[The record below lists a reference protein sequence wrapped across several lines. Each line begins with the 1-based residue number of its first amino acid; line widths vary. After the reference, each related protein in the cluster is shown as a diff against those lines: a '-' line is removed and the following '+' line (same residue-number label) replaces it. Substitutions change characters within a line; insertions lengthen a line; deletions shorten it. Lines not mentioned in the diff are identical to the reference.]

1 MEKEVNDLL
10 REKFLCQTKF
20 TQDIEKLV
28 QSSDLNYIEAI
39 ITYCE
44 EHNIELESVNKLIS
58 KPLKEK
64 LKVEAQD
71 LNYLKKTT
79 RSRLPSDGSS
89 RGLSNLFEAF
99 KNHFSKE
106 TYDFFK
112 YKGRVSASKAGFNKR
127 KDKYFFERMSRKN
140 LMPRSEIFS
149 WQILVNLPIHPNCGS
164 GRL

>member
-71 LNYLKKTT
+71 LNYLKTVSYT
-79 RSRLPSDGSS
+79 HLTLPTNS
-89 RGLSNLFEAF
+89 
-99 KNHFSKE
+99 
-106 TYDFFK
+106 
-112 YKGRVSASKAGFNKR
+112 
-127 KDKYFFERMSRKN
+127 
-140 LMPRSEIFS
+140 
-149 WQILVNLPIHPNCGS
+149 LV
-164 GRL
+164 